1 MEIKIVRIP
10 DMVQILEYID
20 KEKRWLT
27 VKQIQLKFKI
37 KYSQNL
43 SNLLMKLYKFG
54 FIELR
59 EEKNLYLIRRK

>member
-43 SNLLMKLYKFG
+43 SKRLMKLYKFG